1 MREVAPGL
9 RTVRLSLRTH
19 LKAAVTG
26 QAETQFHAGATLV
39 AVESPRFQVT
49 GVLGAIVTQARRRS
63 QPASQPAVAHA
74 HTRRAYSDG
83 RNGQLHLM
91 TAYPSGGGFD
101 ERTPLVCLHPEA
113 ATGNWFKSLL
123 PELGRERSAY
133 APDLPAHGHSDPA
146 PGAVLG
152 LADHVAAIGD
162 FLDSMRLR
170 AVDLVGHELGA
181 LIAAELA
188 VQRPQQIRRVVLV
201 SLPDQVPAS
210 KSVATSTARPATAAA
225 RPASV
230 RLAAI
235 TQQALLLYPADA
247 PANVKRLE
255 PVQTQHAASS
265 LAQRTDD
272 LYGAAAP
279 ELARLLRTF
288 LDR

>member
-1 MREVAPGL
+1 M
-9 RTVRLSLRTH
+9 
-19 LKAAVTG
+19 
-26 QAETQFHAGATLV
+26 
-39 AVESPRFQVT
+39 
-49 GVLGAIVTQARRRS
+49 TQARRRS
-63 QPASQPAVAHA
+63 QSASQPAVVQV

-83 RNGQLHLM
+83 RNGQLHLT

-101 ERTPLVCLHPEA
+101 ERTPLVCLHPES
-113 ATGNWFKSLL
+113 ATGTWFKSLL
-123 PELGRERSAY
+123 PELGRERSVY
-133 APDLPAHGHSDPA
+133 APDLPAHGYSDPA
-146 PGAVLG
+146 PGTVLG

-170 AVDLVGHELGA
+170 AVDLVGHQLGA

-188 VQRPQQIRRVVLV
+188 VLRPQQVRRVVLV
-201 SLPDQVPAS
+201 SMPDAAPAAAASATRPVTVAKPAS
-210 KSVATSTARPATAAA
+210 A
-225 RPASV
+225 

-235 TQQALLLYPADA
+235 TQQTLLLYPADA

-255 PVQTQHAASS
+255 PVQAQHAASS
-265 LAQRTDD
+265 LTQRTDE